1 VLGKLFGG
9 KSNRGVPGKKTLSKW
24 LAGSDVIVVDR
35 WLQSWRAALLE
46 MLDAVPL
53 ENYAM
58 PADLENGGRESI
70 KKKVIR
76 LVLGP
81 EAPGS
86 STLPLNSTQL
96 TSAKLIYD
104 EIRLCAQGE
113 WHITCVA
120 VSLANAC
127 MAWYTDNF
135 DYVVKIATHTL
146 EEMPPH
152 AAEAFRV
159 RAFGYI
165 SLGQY
170 RMAADDLRR
179 ALVLEPGLDGV
190 KEPLASIESWL

>member
-1 VLGKLFGG
+1 MFGKLFGG
-9 KSNRGVPGKKTLSKW
+9 KSKGGAPDKKTLSKW
-24 LAGSDVIVVDR
+24 LAGSDVSVVGR
-35 WLQSWRAALLE
+35 WLQSWTAALLS
-46 MLDAVPL
+46 MLDSVPL
-53 ENYAM
+53 DSYAM
-58 PADLENGGRESI
+58 PADLENAGSELI

-86 STLPLNSTQL
+86 SALPLNSTQL
-96 TSAKLIYD
+96 TSARLIYD
-104 EIRLCAQGE
+104 EIRLCAEGD

-127 MAWYTDNF
+127 MAWYTDHF

-146 EEMPPH
+146 EEMPPQS
-152 AAEAFRV
+152 AEALRV

-170 RMAADDLRR
+170 RPAAEDLRR
-179 ALVLEPGLDGV
+179 ALAVQPRLEGTR
-190 KEPLASIESWL
+190 EPLASIESLL